1 MRVVKETTSTTNNKE
16 IKSRTPKRVISAN
29 QSTATPHSHAAKSSK
44 TVLQKRSHTLSSA
57 ESTVMGV
64 TLDVDKL
71 KAIVKG
77 YGEYPAKYRYVRMC
91 GCTCL
96 QLVCITA

>member
-1 MRVVKETTSTTNNKE
+1 MRVVKETTGTTNNKE
-16 IKSRTPKRVISAN
+16 TKSQTPKRVISAH
-29 QSTATPHSHAAKSSK
+29 QSVATPHSHAAKSSK
-44 TVLQKRSHTLSSA
+44 TVLQKRSHTPSSA

-77 YGEYPAKYRYVRMC
+77 YGEYPAKYRYVQYDMC
-91 GCTCL
+91 KS
-96 QLVCITA
+96 